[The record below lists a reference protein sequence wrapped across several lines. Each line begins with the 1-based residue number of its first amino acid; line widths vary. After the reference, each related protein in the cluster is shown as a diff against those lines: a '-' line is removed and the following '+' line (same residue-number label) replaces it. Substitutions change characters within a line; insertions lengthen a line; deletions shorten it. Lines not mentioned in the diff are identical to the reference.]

1 MASIFNL
8 DNLYRFFM
16 RAYPIKSYGGMPP
29 NAPLHKELSQCRVA
43 LITTAGLHLQDQT
56 PYDDRIIGGD
66 CSYREIPNTI
76 ETQDLALGHRSKAFD
91 ASGTESD
98 INLVLPLDRF
108 RELET
113 EGKIGSLNDRHF
125 SFMGSITKPKPLID
139 KTAPEVAQ
147 MLEAD
152 GVDVAFLTPV

>member
-1 MASIFNL
+1 MASIFKL

-16 RAYPIKSYGGMPP
+16 KAYPIKSYGGMSP
-29 NAPLHKELSQCRVA
+29 NAPLHKELNQCRVA

-76 ETQDLALGHRSKAFD
+76 ETQVLALGHRSKAFD

-108 RELET
+108 RELEN
-113 EGKIGSLNDRHF
+113 EGKIGSLNNRHF
-125 SFMGSITKPKPLID
+125 SFMGSITKPKPLIER
-139 KTAPEVAQ
+139 TAPEVAH
-147 MLEAD
+147 MLKAD
-152 GVDVAFLTPV
+152 DVDVAFLTPV

>member
-1 MASIFNL
+1 MASLFKL

-16 RAYPIKSYGGMPP
+16 KAYPVKSYGGVSP
-29 NAPLHKELSQCRVA
+29 NAPLHKELDQCRVA
-43 LITTAGLHLQDQT
+43 LITTAGLHLQEQT
-56 PYDDRIIGGD
+56 SYDDRMIGGD

-76 ETQDLALGHRSKAFD
+76 EIQDLALGHRSKAFD
-91 ASGTESD
+91 STGTEND

-125 SFMGSITKPKPLID
+125 SFMGSITKPKPLIE
-139 KTAPEVAQ
+139 KTAPEVGE
-147 MLEAD
+147 MLKAD

>member
-16 RAYPIKSYGGMPP
+16 RAYPVKSYGGTSP
-29 NAPLHKELSQCRVA
+29 NTPLHKELNQCRVA
-43 LITTAGLHLQDQT
+43 LITTAGLHLQEQT

-76 ETQDLALGHRSKAFD
+76 ETQVLALGHRSKAFD
-91 ASGTESD
+91 SSGTESD

-113 EGKIGSLNDRHF
+113 EGKIGSLNHRHF
-125 SFMGSITKPKPLID
+125 SFMGSITKPKPLIE

-147 MLEAD
+147 MLETD
-152 GVDVAFLTPV
+152 NVDVAFLTPV

>member
-1 MASIFNL
+1 MFKL

-16 RAYPIKSYGGMPP
+16 KAYPIKSYDGAPP
-29 NAPLHKELSQCRVA
+29 NTPLHKELSQCRIA
-43 LITTAGLHLQDQT
+43 LITTAGLHLQKQK
-56 PYDDRIIGGD
+56 PYNERVIGGD

-76 ETQDLALGHRSKAFD
+76 KTQVLALGHRSKAFD

-98 INLVLPLDRF
+98 VNLVFPLDRF
-108 RELET
+108 RELEN

-125 SFMGSITKPKPLID
+125 SFMGSITKPKPLIE

-147 MLEAD
+147 MLKAD
-152 GVDVAFLTPV
+152 GIDVAFLTPV

>member
-1 MASIFNL
+1 MASIFKL

-16 RAYPIKSYGGMPP
+16 KAYPVKSYGSTPP
-29 NAPLHKELSQCRVA
+29 NTPLHKELNRCRVA
-43 LITTAGLHLQDQT
+43 LITTAGLYLQEQKS
-56 PYDDRIIGGD
+56 YDDRIIGGD

-76 ETQDLALGHRSKAFD
+76 ETQVLALGHRSKAFD

-98 INLVLPLDRF
+98 INLVFPLDRF

-125 SFMGSITKPKPLID
+125 SFMGSITKPKPLIRQ
-139 KTAPEVAQ
+139 TAPEVAK
-147 MLEAD
+147 LLKSDE
-152 GVDVAFLTPV
+152 VDVAFLTPV

>member
-1 MASIFNL
+1 MASMFKL

-16 RAYPIKSYGGMPP
+16 KAYPVKSYGGTPP
-29 NAPLHKELSQCRVA
+29 NTPLHKELSRCRVA
-43 LITTAGLHLQDQT
+43 LITTAGLHLPEQK

-66 CSYREIPNTI
+66 CSYREVPNAI
-76 ETQDLALGHRSKAFD
+76 ETQVLALGHRSKAFD

-108 RELET
+108 RELESA
-113 EGKIGSLNDRHF
+113 GKIGSLNDRHF
-125 SFMGSITKPKPLID
+125 SFMGSITKPKRLI
-139 KTAPEVAQ
+139 KETAPEVGQ

-152 GVDVAFLTPV
+152 GVDVAFVTPV